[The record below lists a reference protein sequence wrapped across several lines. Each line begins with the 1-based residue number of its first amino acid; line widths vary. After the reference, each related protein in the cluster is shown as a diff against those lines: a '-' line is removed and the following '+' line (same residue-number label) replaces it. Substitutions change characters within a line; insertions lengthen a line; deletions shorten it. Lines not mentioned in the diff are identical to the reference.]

1 MSGVLLT
8 EFEAAKALAQ
18 AWNRLDPS
26 VVIPLLANDVHY
38 ASQRVLEELET
49 KEAVAQ
55 HLIDRMQRITTSAS
69 SNPSVKVFA
78 SLGKTT
84 VGSSGRDC
92 VVIAQGLK
100 SNIATV
106 ILFKVENDKIK
117 RIDLCLPELLGGVCS
132 GIYPV

>member
-84 VGSSGRDC
+84 VGSPGRDC
-92 VVIAQGLK
+92 VVIAQGVK

-117 RIDLCLPELLGGVCS
+117 RIDLCVPDLLQAISSGVYPE
-132 GIYPV
+132 